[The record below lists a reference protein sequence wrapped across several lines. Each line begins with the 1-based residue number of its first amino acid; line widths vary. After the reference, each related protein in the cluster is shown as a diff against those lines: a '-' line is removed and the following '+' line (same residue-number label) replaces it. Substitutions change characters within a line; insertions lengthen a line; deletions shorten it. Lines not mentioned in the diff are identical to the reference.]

1 VSRIDRAPTPP
12 DLWTEALWGVALLGA
27 ILLIVAMVGV
37 KL

>member
-1 VSRIDRAPTPP
+1 MSRFDRAPTPP
-12 DLWTEALWGVALLGA
+12 DLWIEALWGVALLGT